1 MEKLNISP
9 EDWLNIND
17 WDKLTILKKALSEQE
32 YANVVKDW
40 YINTEFIHT
49 DLQKWKDTFHSL
61 KRPELLM
68 DYEELNV
75 FKNLPEK
82 ITIYRGSYSRWGI
95 SWTLN
100 KDIAEWFATRFKAV
114 NKIETVNTQVFK
126 QEVYRDNCIA
136 YFNDR
141 EEEEIIYLGQ

>member
-1 MEKLNISP
+1 MG
-9 EDWLNIND
+9 IND
-17 WDKLTILKKALSEQE
+17 K
-32 YANVVKDW
+32 
-40 YINTEFIHT
+40 INKVLGIPTVDNI
-49 DLQKWKDTFHSL
+49 
-61 KRPELLM
+61 
-68 DYEELNV
+68 
-75 FKNLPEK
+75 KNLPEK

-141 EEEEIIYLGQ
+141 EEEEIIYLGE